1 MLSKSIFGFISQS
14 SKISILIYRC
24 MSPLSFSLYLW
35 SSNHICICVYIERY
49 QTSWF
54 RLKGR
59 SSSKLL
65 SYSLIKESLSAN
77 QSDLIVLI
85 EQVFLVCVLC
95 SSSSSSSS
103 VKETFTIFCNQ
114 EFFFYI
120 FCIRQCTVCA
130 SFIDF
135 SRVRL
140 NNLQI

>member
-1 MLSKSIFGFISQS
+1 MLSKAIFGFISQS

-65 SYSLIKESLSAN
+65 SYSLIKENLSAN

-114 EFFFYI
+114 EFFF
-120 FCIRQCTVCA
+120 T
-130 SFIDF
+130 F
-135 SRVRL
+135 SALGNAQFVL
-140 NNLQI
+140 HSLILVG